1 MPTALREKGYR
12 FYFVMFDLNEP
23 IHIHVDR
30 QRKTAKFWLS
40 PMRLARNH
48 GYRDYELNEIES
60 IINER
65 LPQLIAQWNE
75 EKAKLI

>member
-1 MPTALREKGYR
+1 MPTALRKNGYR

-23 IHIHVDR
+23 MHIHVDK
-30 QRKTAKFWLS
+30 QGKTAKFWLS
-40 PMRLARNH
+40 PVQVARNH
-48 GYRDYELNEIES
+48 GYRAHELNEIES

-65 LPQLIAQWNE
+65 LPQLIGLWND